1 MKKIIFFGLIV
12 LAIIGYQY
20 DKKNK
25 AEIKAKTICTDH
37 FKTDDKR
44 CLEKYWNYIFYISK
58 DLSDERFEEYKLK
71 VQSVENKI
79 DQLIKENENTLI
91 NALEYN
97 IIPFHEIRSVIGDE
111 IVGKKVILTGGN
123 KARFDWPYC
132 RGYFSKYYVCMKQK
146 GYDYDSDKEVD
157 DKLEVGI
164 INIED
169 FPKVKEIIDELRSF
183 NLNYYKITVY
193 GEMMQQGFEPKI
205 DADFIKLEKVLL
217 DDDTY
222 MDALNSGIY
231 DTLHDK
237 FTKYYKEKFPDE
249 KKVPRHDLTVYNKP

>member
-1 MKKIIFFGLIV
+1 M
-12 LAIIGYQY
+12 
-20 DKKNK
+20 
-25 AEIKAKTICTDH
+25 
-37 FKTDDKR
+37 
-44 CLEKYWNYIFYISK
+44 
-58 DLSDERFEEYKLK
+58 
-71 VQSVENKI
+71 NKI
-79 DQLIKENENTLI
+79 LIFRTDRIGDFLISTPIFSSLKRKFINCKIDIVCSNLNYEYVKSFNFFNKVLLYPDNFYKKLSLGSSIKENLI
-91 NALEYN
+91 QKAMNLSG
-97 IIPFHEIRSVIGDE
+97 RR
-111 IVGKKVILTGGN
+111 KVILTGGN

-217 DDDTY
+217 DDDAY

-237 FTKYYKEKFPDE
+237 FAKYYKEKFPDE